1 MPAGSKIITRLTD
14 DAVRWVES
22 LSRKLGDT
30 YTSAIP
36 TDPETIAGQMGEK
49 LVNLSEQSPQM
60 LDIYNDKALYQILQ
74 EAEAG
79 ESSLGL
85 VSPETFR
92 RAAAEIPMDDPY
104 IRQLVAEKV
113 QAFSDFIESGI
124 PLPGEVPFLSVDN
137 PIDRVAQTVGHEG
150 RHRSRAFEA
159 LGEPDQLVRFI
170 HRSRNQPLSDLPRD
184 TQLYSEIS
192 GMQREG
198 GGKPIGTLGEL
209 IKFLSIA
216 PPVGALSQLPEEAE
230 VE

>member
-74 EAEAG
+74 ETEAG

-92 RAAAEIPMDDPY
+92 RAAAEIPM
-104 IRQLVAEKV
+104 
-113 QAFSDFIESGI
+113 
-124 PLPGEVPFLSVDN
+124 
-137 PIDRVAQTVGHEG
+137 
-150 RHRSRAFEA
+150 
-159 LGEPDQLVRFI
+159 
-170 HRSRNQPLSDLPRD
+170 
-184 TQLYSEIS
+184 
-192 GMQREG
+192 
-198 GGKPIGTLGEL
+198 
-209 IKFLSIA
+209 
-216 PPVGALSQLPEEAE
+216 
-230 VE
+230 